1 MTFGRFWSCS
11 ALVRLL
17 RVLRFLRWL
26 VLPMALAG
34 CAAVAPPP
42 IAQEARLRGDTIALL
57 GEIHDNAE
65 GHRVRVAMLQRAIA
79 AGWRPAI
86 AMEQF
91 DLPRQADIDRARR
104 EAPHDAQHVIDV
116 AAASGSG
123 WDWALYRPVIA
134 LALDHDLPLLAANLS
149 NADTGKIVR
158 GGYGDVFDADRL
170 AALGLDQPVAP
181 DWQATQ
187 EREIDAGH
195 CGLLPAT
202 MWPAMARAQ
211 FARDAVMADV
221 LRQHA
226 EQGVV
231 LIAGNGHVRR
241 DIGVAR
247 RLGAA
252 ELPRVLAVGFLEAP
266 DDSLVSAGAYDAV
279 VRVPPASRADPCAT
293 LKARRP
299 PS

>member
-1 MTFGRFWSCS
+1 
-11 ALVRLL
+11 
-17 RVLRFLRWL
+17 VLRTVVNSPLGRACGLMRTLRWL

-34 CAAVAPPP
+34 CAVVAPPP

-57 GEIHDNAE
+57 GEIHDNADA
-65 GHRVRVAMLQRAIA
+65 HRMRLAMLGRALA

-104 EAPHDAQHVIDV
+104 EAPRDAQHVIDLV
-116 AAASGSG
+116 APSRSG

-149 NADTGKIVR
+149 SADTGKIVR
-158 GGYGDVFDADRL
+158 GGYTDVFDADRL
-170 AALGLDQPVAP
+170 AALGLDRLVAP
-181 DWQATQ
+181 DWQAAQ

-195 CGLLPAT
+195 CGLLPAA

-211 FARDAVMADV
+211 FARDAVMADL
-221 LRQHA
+221 LRTHA
-226 EQGVV
+226 DRGIV

-241 DIGVAR
+241 DIGVPR
-247 RLGAA
+247 RLGVAD
-252 ELPRVLAVGFLEAP
+252 LRRVLAIGFLEADESP
-266 DDSLVSAGAYDAV
+266 VSADAYDAV
-279 VRVPPASRADPCAT
+279 VRVPPAPRRDPCAA
-293 LKARRP
+293 LKARQLP
-299 PS
+299 G

>member
-1 MTFGRFWSCS
+1 
-11 ALVRLL
+11 
-17 RVLRFLRWL
+17 VLRTVVNSPLGRACGLMRTLRWL

-34 CAAVAPPP
+34 CAVVAPPP

-57 GEIHDNAE
+57 GEIHDNADA
-65 GHRVRVAMLQRAIA
+65 HRMRLAMLGRALA

-104 EAPHDAQHVIDV
+104 EAPRDAQHVIDL
-116 AAASGSG
+116 AAPSRSG

-149 NADTGKIVR
+149 SDDTGKIVR
-158 GGYGDVFDADRL
+158 GGYTDVFDADRL
-170 AALGLDQPVAP
+170 AALGLDRMVAP
-181 DWQATQ
+181 DWQAAQ

-195 CGLLPAT
+195 CGLLPAA

-211 FARDAVMADV
+211 FARDAVMADL
-221 LRQHA
+221 LRTHA
-226 EQGVV
+226 DRGIV

-241 DIGVAR
+241 DIGVPR
-247 RLGAA
+247 RLGVAD
-252 ELPRVLAVGFLEAP
+252 LRRVLAIGFLEADESP
-266 DDSLVSAGAYDAV
+266 VSADAYDAV
-279 VRVPPASRADPCAT
+279 VRVPPAPRRDPCAA
-293 LKARRP
+293 LKARQLP
-299 PS
+299 G